1 MSGSYIQPIKRE
13 FLNLSGGT
21 VTGDTVFAQGLY
33 AKSLSGGTLYS
44 GSTNLEN
51 IFLTPGQLTAATVSV
66 SEGSNVS
73 LQQIGYDYQIS
84 VVDSPSFD
92 NIDFSGTS
100 TGGNINALNITADT
114 IYANTV
120 IEPTLDNSVDVG
132 TPIKRFR
139 SLNTV
144 NGVAVS
150 FTAST
155 RVTTPEIVLGTTI
168 VTENNIILSGYTLE
182 GGIW

>member
-1 MSGSYIQPIKRE
+1 MSGNYIQPIKRE

-21 VTGDTVFAQGLY
+21 VTGDTVFTQGLY
-33 AKSLSGGTLYS
+33 ANSLSGGTLYS

-51 IFLTPGQLTAATVSV
+51 IFLTPGQLSSTTL

-73 LQQIGYDYQIS
+73 LQQAGSDYQIS

-100 TGGNINALNITADT
+100 TGGNINALNITGDT

-120 IEPTLDNSVDVG
+120 IEPVLDNSVDVG
-132 TPIKRFR
+132 TSFKRFR

-155 RVTTPEIVLGTTI
+155 RVTTPEIVLGTTT

>member
-1 MSGSYIQPIKRE
+1 MSGNYIQPIKRE

-21 VTGDTVFAQGLY
+21 VSGNTVFTQGLY
-33 AKSLSGGTLYS
+33 ANSLSGGTLYS

-51 IFLTPGQLTAATVSV
+51 IFLTPGQLSSTTLSQ
-66 SEGSNVS
+66 GSNIS
-73 LQQIGYDYQIS
+73 LQQIGNDYKIS

-100 TGGNINALNITADT
+100 TGGNINALNITGDT

-120 IEPTLDNSVDVG
+120 IEPILDNSVDVG
-132 TPIKRFR
+132 TPFKRFR

>member
-21 VTGDTVFAQGLY
+21 VTGNTVFAQGLY
-33 AKSLSGGTLYS
+33 ANGLSGGTLYS

-51 IFLTPGQLTAATVSV
+51 IFLTPGQITATTLSQ
-66 SEGSNVS
+66 GSNVS
-73 LQQIGYDYQIS
+73 LQQIGNDYQIS

-120 IEPTLDNSVDVG
+120 IEPILDNSVDIA
-132 TPIKRFR
+132 TPFKRFR

-144 NGVAVS
+144 DGVAVS

-155 RVTTPEIVLGTTI
+155 RVTTPEIILGTTT

-182 GGIW
+182 GGTW

>member
-1 MSGSYIQPIKRE
+1 MSGNYIQPIKRE

-21 VTGDTVFAQGLY
+21 VTGDTVFTQGLY
-33 AKSLSGGTLYS
+33 ANSLSGGTLYS
-44 GSTNLEN
+44 GSTNLES
-51 IFLTPGQLTAATVSV
+51 IFLTPEQLTATTLSQ
-66 SEGSNVS
+66 GSNIS
-73 LQQIGYDYQIS
+73 LQQIGNDYQIS

-100 TGGNINALNITADT
+100 TGGNINALNITGDT
-114 IYANTV
+114 FYANTL
-120 IEPTLDNSVDVG
+120 IEPILDNTVDVG
-132 TPIKRFR
+132 TSFKRFR

-155 RVTTPEIVLGTTI
+155 RVTTPEILLGTTI

>member
-1 MSGSYIQPIKRE
+1 MSGNYIQPIKRE

-21 VTGDTVFAQGLY
+21 VTGDTVFTQGLY
-33 AKSLSGGTLYS
+33 ANSLSGGTLYS

-51 IFLTPGQLTAATVSV
+51 IFLTPGQLTATTL

-73 LQQIGYDYQIS
+73 LQQAGADYQIS

-100 TGGNINALNITADT
+100 TGGNIDALNITGDT
-114 IYANTV
+114 IYASTL
-120 IEPTLDNSVDVG
+120 IEPIIDNSVDVG
-132 TPIKRFR
+132 TSFKRFR

-155 RVTTPEIVLGTTI
+155 RVTTPEIVLGTTT

>member
-1 MSGSYIQPIKRE
+1 MSGNYIQPIKRE

-21 VTGDTVFAQGLY
+21 VTGDTVFTQGLY
-33 AKSLSGGTLYS
+33 ANSLSGGTLYS

-51 IFLTPGQLTAATVSV
+51 IFLTPGQLSSTTLSQ
-66 SEGSNVS
+66 GSNVS
-73 LQQIGYDYQIS
+73 LQQIGNDYQIS

-100 TGGNINALNITADT
+100 TGGNINALNITGDT
-114 IYANTV
+114 IYVNTV
-120 IEPTLDNSVDVG
+120 IEPVLDNSVDVG
-132 TPIKRFR
+132 TSFKRFR

-155 RVTTPEIVLGTTI
+155 RVTTPEIVLGTTT

>member
-1 MSGSYIQPIKRE
+1 MSGNYIQPIKRE

-21 VTGDTVFAQGLY
+21 VTGNTVFTQGLY
-33 AKSLSGGTLYS
+33 ANSLSGGTLYS

-51 IFLTPGQLTAATVSV
+51 IFLTPGQLSSTTLSQ
-66 SEGSNVS
+66 GSNIS
-73 LQQIGYDYQIS
+73 LQQIGNDYKIS

-100 TGGNINALNITADT
+100 TGGNINALNITGDT

-120 IEPTLDNSVDVG
+120 IEPILDNSVDVG
-132 TPIKRFR
+132 TPFKRFR

>member
-1 MSGSYIQPIKRE
+1 MSGNYIQPIKRE

-21 VTGDTVFAQGLY
+21 VTGDTVFTQGLY
-33 AKSLSGGTLYS
+33 ANSLSGGTLYS

-51 IFLTPGQLTAATVSV
+51 IFLTPGQLSSTTLSQ
-66 SEGSNVS
+66 GSNIS
-73 LQQIGYDYQIS
+73 LQQIGNDYQIS

-120 IEPTLDNSVDVG
+120 IEPILDNSVDIG
-132 TPIKRFR
+132 TPFKRFR

-155 RVTTPEIVLGTTI
+155 RVTTPEIILGTTI

>member
-1 MSGSYIQPIKRE
+1 MSGNYIQPIKRE

-21 VTGDTVFAQGLY
+21 VTGDTVFTQGLY
-33 AKSLSGGTLYS
+33 ANSLSGGTLYS

-51 IFLTPGQLTAATVSV
+51 IFLTPGQLSSTTLSQ
-66 SEGSNVS
+66 GSNVS
-73 LQQIGYDYQIS
+73 LQQIGNDYQIS

-100 TGGNINALNITADT
+100 TGGNINALNITGDT

-120 IEPTLDNSVDVG
+120 IEPILDNSVDVG
-132 TPIKRFR
+132 TSFKRFR

-155 RVTTPEIVLGTTI
+155 RVTTPEIVLGTTT

>member
-1 MSGSYIQPIKRE
+1 MSGNYIQPIKRE

-21 VTGDTVFAQGLY
+21 VTGDTVFTQGLY
-33 AKSLSGGTLYS
+33 ANSLSGGTLYS

-51 IFLTPGQLTAATVSV
+51 IFLTPGQLSSTTLSQ
-66 SEGSNVS
+66 GSNIS
-73 LQQIGYDYQIS
+73 LQQIVNDYQIS

-100 TGGNINALNITADT
+100 TGGNINALNITGDT

-120 IEPTLDNSVDVG
+120 IEPILDNSVDVG
-132 TPIKRFR
+132 TSFKRFR

-155 RVTTPEIVLGTTI
+155 RVTTPEIVLGTTT

>member
-1 MSGSYIQPIKRE
+1 MSGNYIQPIKRE

-21 VTGDTVFAQGLY
+21 VTGDTVFTQGLY
-33 AKSLSGGTLYS
+33 ANSLSGGTLYS

-51 IFLTPGQLTAATVSV
+51 IFLTPGQLSSTTLSQ
-66 SEGSNVS
+66 GSNIS
-73 LQQIGYDYQIS
+73 LQQIGNDYQIS

-100 TGGNINALNITADT
+100 TGGNINALNITGDT

-120 IEPTLDNSVDVG
+120 IEPILDNSVDVG
-132 TPIKRFR
+132 TSFKRFR

-155 RVTTPEIVLGTTI
+155 RVTTHEIVLGTTT

>member
-1 MSGSYIQPIKRE
+1 MSGNYIQPIKRE

-21 VTGDTVFAQGLY
+21 VTGDTVFTQGLY
-33 AKSLSGGTLYS
+33 ANSLSGGTLYS

-51 IFLTPGQLTAATVSV
+51 IFLTPGQLTATTL

-73 LQQIGYDYQIS
+73 LQQAGADYQIS

-100 TGGNINALNITADT
+100 TGGNINALNITGDT

-120 IEPTLDNSVDVG
+120 IEPILDNSVDVG
-132 TPIKRFR
+132 TSFKRFR

-155 RVTTPEIVLGTTI
+155 RVTTPEIVLGTTT

>member
-1 MSGSYIQPIKRE
+1 MSGNYIQPIKRE

-21 VTGDTVFAQGLY
+21 VTGDTVFTQGLY
-33 AKSLSGGTLYS
+33 ANSLSGGTLYS

-51 IFLTPGQLTAATVSV
+51 IFLTPGQLSSTTLSQ
-66 SEGSNVS
+66 GSNIS
-73 LQQIGYDYQIS
+73 LQQIGNDYQIS

-100 TGGNINALNITADT
+100 TGGNINALNITGDT

-120 IEPTLDNSVDVG
+120 IEPILDNSVDVG
-132 TPIKRFR
+132 TSFKRFR

-155 RVTTPEIVLGTTI
+155 RVTTPEIVLGTTT

>member
-1 MSGSYIQPIKRE
+1 MSGNYIQPIKRE

-21 VTGDTVFAQGLY
+21 VTGNTVFTQGLY
-33 AKSLSGGTLYS
+33 ANGLSGGTLYS

-51 IFLTPGQLTAATVSV
+51 IFLTPGQITATTLSQ
-66 SEGSNVS
+66 GSNVS
-73 LQQIGYDYQIS
+73 LQQIGNDYQIS

-100 TGGNINALNITADT
+100 TGGNINALNITGDT

-132 TPIKRFR
+132 TPFKRFR

-182 GGIW
+182 GVIW

>member
-1 MSGSYIQPIKRE
+1 MSGNYIQPIKRE

-21 VTGDTVFAQGLY
+21 VTGDTVFTQGLY
-33 AKSLSGGTLYS
+33 ANSLSGGTLYS

-51 IFLTPGQLTAATVSV
+51 IFLTPGQLSSTTLSQ
-66 SEGSNVS
+66 GSNVS
-73 LQQIGYDYQIS
+73 LQQIGNDYQIS

-100 TGGNINALNITADT
+100 TGGNINALNITGDT

-120 IEPTLDNSVDVG
+120 IEPVLDNSVDVG
-132 TPIKRFR
+132 TSFKRFR

-155 RVTTPEIVLGTTI
+155 RVTTPEIVLGTTT

>member
-1 MSGSYIQPIKRE
+1 MSGNYIQPIKRE

-21 VTGDTVFAQGLY
+21 VTGDTVFTQGLY
-33 AKSLSGGTLYS
+33 ANSLSGGTLYS

-51 IFLTPGQLTAATVSV
+51 IFLTPGQLSSTTLSQ
-66 SEGSNVS
+66 GSNVS
-73 LQQIGYDYQIS
+73 LQQVGADYQIS

-100 TGGNINALNITADT
+100 TGGNINALNITGDT

-120 IEPTLDNSVDVG
+120 IEPILDNSVDVG
-132 TPIKRFR
+132 TSFKRFR

-155 RVTTPEIVLGTTI
+155 RVTTPEIILGTTI